1 MEQEELQQL
10 RELVARLR
18 ANKEQLTP
26 ERDEL
31 QADSNRSDPV
41 VNAADASATV
51 TGEANCYTRRV

>member
-41 VNAADASATV
+41 FNAADASATV